1 MNEPLEPAL
10 EGLDVIALW
19 GLLVSFE
26 RRLASELA
34 ELDISV
40 PSFRLIG
47 EVMREPEGIRQGE
60 LARRLGVRPPT
71 VSAAVAR
78 LEERGLVHRVQDP
91 EDPRARRVCLSAD
104 ASLLPGLDVLGR
116 MEALLFGG
124 MAEPERAQARGLIE
138 ALARRLEP
146 PA

>member
-1 MNEPLEPAL
+1 MSNTLEPAV
-10 EGLDVIALW
+10 EGLDVVALW
-19 GLLVSFE
+19 ALFVSFE

-34 ELDISV
+34 ELDVSV
-40 PSFRLIG
+40 PNFRLIG

-104 ASLLPGLDVLGR
+104 ASLLPGLDVLAR
-116 MEALLFGG
+116 MDAVLFGG
-124 MAEPERAQARGLIE
+124 MTTEERAQTRALIE
-138 ALARRLEP
+138 TLASRLEP
-146 PA
+146 SA